1 MAVEYQM
8 EAILLAVRDWGAADR
23 VVTLFSRE
31 YGIVVAMAYDA
42 RKPKSKLGGCLQPF
56 IKLNMLMTSGKG
68 MDVVKQCEVNTSFR
82 EIREDLTR
90 LAYANFIAELTTGLW
105 PERQSEAAAYDM
117 LSAVFHLL
125 AVRNPRIA
133 ALAGAW
139 QLLALAGFQ
148 PEYKECTQ
156 CGRALVLPA
165 SFNYNTG
172 GATCSQCNSPD
183 SIPFTQ
189 EDKEFLDKLFSLNLN
204 APGSFVITSRILVN
218 AEKILYGFVR
228 HQLERPLKSLEFIKQ
243 IISLG

>member
-1 MAVEYQM
+1 MAVEYQL
-8 EAILLAVRDWGAADR
+8 EAILLAVRDWSAADR

-31 YGIVVAMAYDA
+31 YGIVVAMAYGA
-42 RKPKSKLGGCLQPF
+42 RKPKNKLGGCLQPF
-56 IKLNMLMTSGKG
+56 TKLNLLMTSGKG

-105 PERQSEAAAYDM
+105 PERQSETAAYDM
-117 LSAVFHLL
+117 LSAIFQLL
-125 AVRNPRIA
+125 SVRTPRIA

-148 PEYKECTQ
+148 PEYERCTQ
-156 CGRALVLPA
+156 CGRTLVLPA
-165 SFNYNTG
+165 AFTYHTG
-172 GATCSQCNSPD
+172 GVTCCHCSSPE
-183 SIPFTQ
+183 SIAFAR
-189 EDKEFLDKLFSLNLN
+189 EDKNFLDKLISLNLN
-204 APGSFVITSRILVN
+204 APGSFSVTTRILAN

-243 IISLG
+243 ISSLG